1 MSPHALDDEGP
12 VPVVHSLLD
21 DAVLWDGPAGCQLS
35 PREGHRLG
43 SLVQSGLLLEQPIA
57 SRLVPRGLSRKR
69 IAHDQFS
76 ATEISEIEQPAPPAP
91 PVGRCSSKGP

>member
-43 SLVQSGLLLEQPIA
+43 SLVQSGLLLEQPICEPPGTQ
-57 SRLVPRGLSRKR
+57 R
-69 IAHDQFS
+69 
-76 ATEISEIEQPAPPAP
+76 TQPETN
-91 PVGRCSSKGP
+91 CS